1 VRRLAERRFS
11 LALPILAA
19 IPVLLVPVL
28 AFVLFGGGGKS
39 GGPSVAQGAPN
50 GNFHPVAGNFKPDD
64 TSLDSCADNDYVC
77 LEQGFGNIAFRQGP
91 RAALALF
98 EQKVGAD
105 VGVQTDCHRIAHSIG
120 SASYARFD
128 GNIAK
133 TFALGSSTCASGYY
147 HGILERAFVG
157 VTTRAGLERVAKRL
171 CVGQGIRPRSFLDYQ
186 CQHGLGHGM
195 MIQSGYDLPL
205 ALAICAK
212 LATGWDDHVCT
223 SGVFMENLNT
233 RFGFKSLYVRDD
245 DPLYPCATVR
255 LRDRRSCYV
264 RATTRILDLNHN
276 DFPATAKTCMS
287 IGEPLSHACFRGYG
301 RDAVGVA
308 RYGAS
313 KILSLCRVAGAG
325 EGDCLYGAARTVGD
339 GFGYAGAVRA
349 SRICQRARSAV
360 QSPCYAGVGLVL
372 GLLYPTDG
380 ARRAAC
386 ERVAGTHAA
395 GCAAA
400 AIAEVDPSGRE
411 SWG

>member
-1 VRRLAERRFS
+1 VSERAARRS
-11 LALPILAA
+11 LALPLLLA
-19 IPVLLVPVL
+19 IPVLLVPVF
-28 AFVLFGGGGKS
+28 AFVLLAGGGK
-39 GGPSVAQGAPN
+39 GAGPSVAQGSLG

-64 TSLDSCADNDYVC
+64 TSLASCGDADYIC
-77 LEQGFGNIAFRQGP
+77 LEQGFGNIAFDQGP
-91 RAALALF
+91 KAALSLF
-98 EQKVGAD
+98 ERKLGTDA
-105 VGVQTDCHRIAHSIG
+105 GVKTDCHRIAHSIG

-133 TFALGSSTCASGYY
+133 TFALGSSICASGYY

-157 VTTRAGLERVAKRL
+157 VTTRAGLEQVAQRL

-205 ALAICAK
+205 SLATCGK

-245 DPLYPCATVR
+245 DPLYPCSVVKE
-255 LRDRRSCYV
+255 RDRRSCYV
-264 RATTRILDLNHN
+264 RATTRVLELNHN
-276 DFPATAKTCMS
+276 DFPATAKTCAS
-287 IGEPLSHACFRGYG
+287 VGEPWSHYCFRGYG

-308 RYGAS
+308 RYGAG
-313 KILSLCRVAGAG
+313 KILSLCRLAGDG

-349 SRICQRARSAV
+349 SRVCRRASEAV
-360 QSPCYAGVGLVL
+360 QASCFGGVGLVL
-372 GLLYPTDG
+372 GLLYPTDR

-386 ERVAGTHAA
+386 VRVAQAHADA
-395 GCAAA
+395 CSEAAV
-400 AIAEVDPSGRE
+400 AEVDPSGRE